1 MTQQRLAVTKAKN
14 GDQYISR
21 GDPDITGTS
30 PDGMR
35 HSNACPVRCVRGS
48 LDASTVIRWSDS
60 PRRQFSEITLLL
72 QLPQRE
78 NSASLITDRLQRRVV
93 GRGTGRDHRVPG
105 GRCQDQ
111 VSGRDADHVLRW
123 ASIC

>member
-1 MTQQRLAVTKAKN
+1 
-14 GDQYISR
+14 
-21 GDPDITGTS
+21 
-30 PDGMR
+30 MR
-35 HSNACPVRCVRGS
+35 HSNACPARRARVS
-48 LDASTVIRWSDS
+48 SDASTVKRRPDS
-60 PRRQFSEITLLL
+60 PRRQFSEISLLL

-93 GRGTGRDHRVPG
+93 GRGTGRDHRVLG